1 MKSKI
6 VMQECTCC
14 GQKFPIKYYEN
25 GTYEYICE
33 TCECEGDFEPVD
45 GEPSISE
52 WLETLTR

>member
-6 VMQECTCC
+6 VMQECICC
-14 GQKFPIKYYEN
+14 GQRFPIKYYEN

-33 TCECEGDFEPVD
+33 TCECEGVFEPVD

-52 WLETLTR
+52 WVETLK